1 MSPRAS
7 YTAEQIHQ
15 IYDRI
20 SLPSQ
25 HRKPPHDAST
35 KAFARIPD
43 GLAWLTTLQRHAV
56 STIPFESLSL
66 HYSFDRRVSTDPQ
79 DVFTKIVTQNTGRG
93 GYCMELNAFFG
104 TFLRALGFEV
114 LSTGGRVNSNQG
126 SSDSEAEVSYIGWS
140 HMVNIVTIDNK
151 RYLVDI
157 GFGSGGPTKPIRL
170 VHLEEVCN
178 IAPDQYVRLKF
189 QTIGEDEDE
198 RAKMWVLERREGG
211 IEAEWRAVY
220 CFPDYV
226 EFLPGDYEVM
236 NLHTSTSPTSF
247 FTYTVLC
254 TKCMLDEHGAEIIG
268 TTVLFGKSVYKQ
280 VKGVKG
286 EPTTFETESD
296 RVNAL
301 KEWFGI
307 TLNTEQ
313 QAGIIGTPS
322 AI

>member
-1 MSPRAS
+1 MPPRAS
-7 YTAEQIHQ
+7 YTTSQVHQ

-25 HRKPPHDAST
+25 HRKPPHDVST
-35 KAFARIPD
+35 TSLARGPH
-43 GLAWLTTLQRHAV
+43 GLPWLTALQRHAL

-66 HYSFDRRVSTDPQ
+66 HYSRDHRIFTDPQ
-79 DVFTKIVTQNTGRG
+79 DVFTKIVTQDTGRG

-126 SSDSEAEVSYIGWS
+126 SSDPDVEVSYMGWS
-140 HMVNIVTIDNK
+140 HMVNIVRIDGE

-178 IAPDQYVRLKF
+178 IAPDQYLRLNS
-189 QTIGEDEDE
+189 QTIGEDQDE

-211 IEAEWRAVY
+211 AASEWRAVY

-236 NLHTSTSPTSF
+236 NLHTSTSPSSF

-254 TKCMLDEHGAEIIG
+254 TKCILDEHGLEVIG

-280 VKGVKG
+280 LRGIKGG
-286 EPTTFETESD
+286 PTTFETESD

-301 KEWFGI
+301 KECFGI

>member
-7 YTAEQIHQ
+7 YTTSQVHQ

-20 SLPSQ
+20 SLPAQ
-25 HRKPPHDAST
+25 HRKPPHDDST
-35 KAFARIPD
+35 KFFARGPH
-43 GLAWLTTLQRHAV
+43 GLPWLAALQRHAL

-66 HYSFDRRVSTDPQ
+66 HYSPDHRISIDPQ

-114 LSTGGRVNSNQG
+114 LSTGGRVNSNQ
-126 SSDSEAEVSYIGWS
+126 SASESEAEVSYMGWS
-140 HMVNIVTIDNK
+140 HMVNIVTVDKK

-157 GFGSGGPTKPIRL
+157 GFGSGGPTRPIRL
-170 VHLEEVCN
+170 VHLEKQCN
-178 IAPDQYVRLKF
+178 IAPDQYVRLKYEALA
-189 QTIGEDEDE
+189 QNEDE
-198 RAKMWVLERREGG
+198 RAKLWILERRERGVG
-211 IEAEWRAVY
+211 AGWRAVY

-254 TKCMLDEHGAEIIG
+254 TKCILDEHVLEIIG

-280 VKGVKG
+280 VRGVKG

-296 RVNAL
+296 RVKSL
-301 KEWFGI
+301 EEWFGI
-307 TLNTEQ
+307 TLSTEQ
-313 QAGIIGTPS
+313 QLGIIGTPS